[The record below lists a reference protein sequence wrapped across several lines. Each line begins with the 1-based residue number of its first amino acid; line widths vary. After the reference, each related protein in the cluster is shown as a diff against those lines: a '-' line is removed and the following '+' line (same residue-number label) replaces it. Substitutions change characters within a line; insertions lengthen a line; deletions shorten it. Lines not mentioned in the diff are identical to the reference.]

1 MDYSKWAEEYW
12 DAANKIGEVI
22 NSLTIE
28 IKNTNNIS
36 KKHELKMKRESY
48 VAIEIDMINTAKK
61 LETKRDKITL
71 KNNNKKLDVEE

>member
-1 MDYSKWAEEYW
+1 MDYLKWAEEYW

-28 IKNTNNIS
+28 IRNTNNIS
-36 KKHELKMKRESY
+36 KKHELKIKRESY

-61 LETKRDKITL
+61 LEIRGN
-71 KNNNKKLDVEE
+71 KNENY

>member
-1 MDYSKWAEEYW
+1 MDYLKWAEEYW

-28 IKNTNNIS
+28 IRNTNNIS
-36 KKHELKMKRESY
+36 KKHELKIKRESY

-61 LETKRDKITL
+61 LEIKGN
-71 KNNNKKLDVEE
+71 KNENY

>member
-61 LETKRDKITL
+61 LETKRNKIAL
-71 KNNNKKLDVEE
+71 KNNNKKLDDEE

>member
-1 MDYSKWAEEYW
+1 MDYLKWAEEYW

-28 IKNTNNIS
+28 IRNTNNIS
-36 KKHELKMKRESY
+36 KKHELKIKRESY

-61 LETKRDKITL
+61 LEIRG
-71 KNNNKKLDVEE
+71 E

>member
-12 DAANKIGEVI
+12 EAANKIGEVI

-36 KKHELKMKRESY
+36 KRHELKMKRESY

-61 LETKRDKITL
+61 LETKGDK
-71 KNNNKKLDVEE
+71 NENNK

>member
-28 IKNTNNIS
+28 IKNTSNIS

-61 LETKRDKITL
+61 LETKGDKNENY
-71 KNNNKKLDVEE
+71 K

>member
-22 NSLTIE
+22 NSLTME

-61 LETKRDKITL
+61 LETKGDKNENY
-71 KNNNKKLDVEE
+71 K

>member
-36 KKHELKMKRESY
+36 KKHELQMKKESY
-48 VAIEIDMINTAKK
+48 VAIEIDMINIAKK
-61 LETKRDKITL
+61 LEIKGDKNENY
-71 KNNNKKLDVEE
+71 K

>member
-1 MDYSKWAEEYW
+1 MDYLKWAEEYW

-61 LETKRDKITL
+61 LEIKGDKNENY
-71 KNNNKKLDVEE
+71 K

>member
-71 KNNNKKLDVEE
+71 KINNKKLDDEE

>member
-1 MDYSKWAEEYW
+1 MDYLKWAEEYW

-71 KNNNKKLDVEE
+71 KINNKKLDDEE